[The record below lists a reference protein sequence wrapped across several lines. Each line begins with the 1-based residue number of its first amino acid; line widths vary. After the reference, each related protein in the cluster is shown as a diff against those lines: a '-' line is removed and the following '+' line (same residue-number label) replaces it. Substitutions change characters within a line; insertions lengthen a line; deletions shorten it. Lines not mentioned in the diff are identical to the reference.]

1 MTDRMTQSTKGT
13 FKKQWHKDSTVTL
26 ISLHKLILQFSTK
39 SSGKTTTTKKIPVEI
54 CVTLINNNDMLTK
67 KSYNRLFIVCRYIMF
82 DLLLH
87 NNDML
92 TKKSYNRLFIVC
104 RYIMFDLLSH
114 GQVGKLFHE
123 TKCFCNV

>member
-1 MTDRMTQSTKGT
+1 MFD
-13 FKKQWHKDSTVTL
+13 L
-26 ISLHKLILQFSTK
+26 LLH
-39 SSGKTTTTKKIPVEI
+39 
-54 CVTLINNNDMLTK
+54 NNDMLTK
-67 KSYNRLFIVCRYIMF
+67 KPCNRLFIVCRYIMF
-82 DLLLH
+82 DLLLR